1 MSNKQNLNQKKP
13 SFVSAPPKAQQKETQ
28 PFCIP
33 TKVQMIMP
41 WCYAAIFAVI
51 AAYFLIVKNSDTLY
65 MAQGHNLFLH
75 TSEYFS
81 ECMSKPGGLL
91 TWLGTY
97 FTQYFY
103 NPTTGACILIAVW
116 MLIFAAA
123 KYAFNMK
130 SAWTVLAIIPL
141 AALLCS
147 DVCLGY
153 WIYYIK
159 APGYFFTSSIG
170 LLFSLLAVLVSRFMC
185 EKLKLVWIV
194 LWAIVAYPLFG
205 WFSWVGTLYMVAAY
219 NLNYKDKQMNKFII
233 PAVSITVAALV
244 PIVAMRFYPNTNS
257 AMAYIAAMPVFWSND
272 CFTMMAQ
279 VPFIVMNLAP
289 LAFTFVSKDGKED
302 AEEVKGK
309 EAYGVI
315 VAAIAILG
323 CSYYAADKANIDDY
337 NYHAEMR
344 MYRAIEEQRWN
355 DALTEMGNIPG
366 DATRE
371 MVLFKNIALLN
382 TGKLGT
388 ALFRYNNMSAETYK
402 YDSLEV
408 HMVQTAAPLIYYNH
422 AKTNFAYRWCIENS
436 VEYGYNISNLQNL
449 VRCTIISGEW
459 DAAKKYLEILKTT
472 TFHKEWAEHYDSLVN
487 NPKLMSEYHEFD
499 VVKELYDHMGSTLD
513 GDNGLCE
520 MYLLNYFSNT
530 MNKDS
535 KLLQELTLAYAC
547 IQKDIQMFWPRFFLY
562 ANLHKGEDMP
572 IHYQEA
578 AFLYGNLEP
587 GSMDISH
594 MPFDKEKVIARYA
607 SFQNM
612 SQQLMRQQKSMTGDI
627 DTKKVGELMKP
638 TFGDTFYW
646 FYFFCRDVKSY

>member
-13 SFVSAPPKAQQKETQ
+13 SFVSAPPKEPKKETQ
-28 PFCIP
+28 PFCISA
-33 TKVQMIMP
+33 KVQKIMP

-51 AAYFLIVKNSDTLY
+51 AACFLIVKNSDTLY
-65 MAQGHNLFLH
+65 MAQSHNLFMN
-75 TSEYFS
+75 TSAYFAD
-81 ECMSKPGGLL
+81 CMSKPGGLL
-91 TWLGTY
+91 VWMGTY

-103 NPTTGACILIAVW
+103 YPTTGASILIALW
-116 MLIFAAA
+116 LLIIAAS

-130 SAWTVLAIIPL
+130 SGWTILAIIPI

-147 DVCLGY
+147 SVCLGY

-159 APGYFFTSSIG
+159 SAGYFFTSSLG
-170 LLFSLLAVLVSRFMC
+170 LLFTLIAVFVCRMLC
-185 EKLKLVWIV
+185 EKLKLVWVI

-205 WFSWVGTLYMVAAY
+205 WFSWLGTIYMIVAY
-219 NLNYKDKQMNKFII
+219 LVNYKDKQMNKFII
-233 PAVSITVAALV
+233 PVAGVAVAILV
-244 PIVAMRFYPNTNS
+244 PIVALYFYPNTNAS
-257 AMAYIAAMPVFWSND
+257 LAYIAVLPLFWSNED
-272 CFTMMAQ
+272 FTTIAELPFVIMA
-279 VPFIVMNLAP
+279 LAP
-289 LAFTFVSKDGKED
+289 LAFTLVSKKENAGTD
-302 AEEVKGK
+302 IKGK
-309 EAYGVI
+309 EAYALLASIVI
-315 VAAIAILG
+315 VFCA
-323 CSYYAADKANIDDY
+323 SYYAADKANIDDY

-344 MYRAIEEQRWN
+344 MYRGIEEQRWN
-355 DALTEMGNIPG
+355 DVLTEMGNIPG

-382 TGKLGT
+382 TGKLGS

-402 YDSLEV
+402 YDSLEI

-449 VRCTIISGEW
+449 TRCSIIAGEW
-459 DAAKKYLEILKTT
+459 DVAKKYLDILKTT

-487 NPKLMSEYHEFD
+487 NPKLLSEYHEFD

-587 GSMDISH
+587 SSMDISH
-594 MPFDKEKVIARYA
+594 MPFDKEKVIDRYA

-612 SQQLMRQQKSMTGDI
+612 SQQIMRQQKSMTGDI

>member
-13 SFVSAPPKAQQKETQ
+13 SFVSAPPKEPKKETQ
-28 PFCIP
+28 PFCISA
-33 TKVQMIMP
+33 KVQKIMP

-51 AAYFLIVKNSDTLY
+51 AACFLIVKNSDTLY
-65 MAQGHNLFLH
+65 MAQSHNLFMN
-75 TSEYFS
+75 TSEYFAD
-81 ECMSKPGGLL
+81 CMSKPGGLL
-91 TWLGTY
+91 VWMGTY

-103 NPTTGACILIAVW
+103 YPTTGASILIALW
-116 MLIFAAA
+116 LLIIAAS

-130 SAWTVLAIIPL
+130 SGWTILAIIPI

-147 DVCLGY
+147 SVCLGY

-159 APGYFFTSSIG
+159 SAGYFFTSSLG
-170 LLFSLLAVLVSRFMC
+170 LLFTLIAVFVCRMLC
-185 EKLKLVWIV
+185 EKLKLVWVI

-205 WFSWVGTLYMVAAY
+205 WFSWLGTIYMIVAY
-219 NLNYKDKQMNKFII
+219 LVNYKDKQMNKFII
-233 PAVSITVAALV
+233 PIAGVAVAILV
-244 PIVAMRFYPNTNS
+244 PIVALYFYPNTNAS
-257 AMAYIAAMPVFWSND
+257 LAYIAVLPLFWSNED
-272 CFTMMAQ
+272 FTTIAELPFVIMA
-279 VPFIVMNLAP
+279 LAP
-289 LAFTFVSKDGKED
+289 LAFTLVSKKENAGTD
-302 AEEVKGK
+302 IKGK
-309 EAYGVI
+309 EAYALLASIVI
-315 VAAIAILG
+315 VFCA
-323 CSYYAADKANIDDY
+323 SYYAADKANIDDY

-344 MYRAIEEQRWN
+344 MYRGIEEQRWN
-355 DALTEMGNIPG
+355 DVLTEMGNIPG

-382 TGKLGT
+382 TGKLGS
-388 ALFRYNNMSAETYK
+388 ALFRYNNMSAEIYK

-436 VEYGYNISNLQNL
+436 VEFGYNISNLQNL
-449 VRCTIISGEW
+449 TRCSIIAGEW
-459 DAAKKYLEILKTT
+459 DVAKKYLDILKTT

-487 NPKLMSEYHEFD
+487 NPKLMSDYHEFD

-594 MPFDKEKVIARYA
+594 MPFDKEKVIDRYA

-612 SQQLMRQQKSMTGDI
+612 SQQIMRQQKSMTGDI

>member
-1 MSNKQNLNQKKP
+1 MANKQNLNQKKP
-13 SFVSAPPKAQQKETQ
+13 TFVSEPPKAQKKKANL
-28 PFCIP
+28 FCIP
-33 TKVQMIMP
+33 LKVQKIMP
-41 WCYAAIFAVI
+41 WCYAVIFAAI
-51 AAYFLIVKNSDTLY
+51 AAFFLISWNSDTLY
-65 MAQGHNLFLH
+65 MAQGHNLFMNCP
-75 TSEYFS
+75 EYFA

-97 FTQYFY
+97 CTQYFY
-103 NPTTGACILIAVW
+103 TPAVGATMLIAVW
-116 MLIFAAA
+116 MFIILVA

-130 SAWTVLAIIPL
+130 SVWTILTIIPL
-141 AALLCS
+141 TALLCS
-147 DVCLGY
+147 DLCLGY

-159 APGYFFTSSIG
+159 APGYFFTSSLG
-170 LLFSLLAVLVSRFMC
+170 LLFTFLAVLVNRFLK
-185 EKLKLVWIV
+185 EKFKLAWII
-194 LWAIVAYPLFG
+194 LWAIAAYPLFG
-205 WFSWVGTLYMVAAY
+205 WFSWLGTLYMITEYLV
-219 NLNYKDKQMNKFII
+219 NYEDKQWNKFII
-233 PAVSITVAALV
+233 PVTGIAVAGLV
-244 PIVAMRFYPNTNS
+244 PVIALNFYPNVRGS
-257 AMAYIAAMPVFWSND
+257 LAYIAGLPLFWSNTD
-272 CFTMMAQ
+272 FTMKAEI
-279 VPFIVMNLAP
+279 PFIVMALAP
-289 LAFTFVSKDGKED
+289 FSFFLTVKGKED
-302 AEEVKGK
+302 ADIKGK
-309 EAYGVI
+309 EAYAVVASVVI
-315 VAAIAILG
+315 ILG
-323 CSYYAADKANIDDY
+323 ASYYVTDKVNFDDY

-344 MYRAIEEQRWN
+344 MYRGIEEQRWN
-355 DALTEMGNIPG
+355 DVLTEMGNIPG

-382 TGKLGT
+382 TGKLGS
-388 ALFRYNNMSAETYK
+388 ALFRYNNMSAEPYK
-402 YDSLEV
+402 YDSLEI

-449 VRCTIISGEW
+449 VRCSIIAGEW
-459 DAAKKYLEILKTT
+459 DVAKKYLDILKTT

-487 NPKLMSEYHEFD
+487 NPKLLSEYHEFD

-594 MPFDKEKVIARYA
+594 MPFDKEKVIDRYA

-612 SQQLMRQQKSMTGDI
+612 SQQIMRQQKSMTGDI